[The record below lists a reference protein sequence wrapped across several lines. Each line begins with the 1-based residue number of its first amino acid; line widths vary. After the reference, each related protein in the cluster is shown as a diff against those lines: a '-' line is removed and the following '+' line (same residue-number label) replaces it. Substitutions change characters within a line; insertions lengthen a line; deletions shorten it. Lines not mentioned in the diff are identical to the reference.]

1 MSSSAV
7 GVSEHGHPPST
18 ETAPR
23 ARVAAAIAHL
33 DHVLPGQAPI
43 LNFVHHNTLHGYQH
57 LPFDEALAAARR
69 NTGIFGYMK
78 ESEFRALYQAGRIS
92 DTDLEVAS
100 GDWPELGADEQLL
113 DVDGRVV
120 RRGDLLR
127 IAMLHG
133 IEPVTPSQLTWL
145 IDVEGATTRFQDDVP
160 DAARRRILEAAE
172 REGAAFGKAAPR
184 ANAAAVLDLWK
195 ACLDAFHLADFD
207 LHPEDLV
214 ELPVRLAESL
224 LADFRAREVGE
235 VTGDL
240 PPAPFVRSRTRAA
253 AARLVSELVEQL
265 GREMSLGAL
274 VRALTGHDILDHVR
288 PMLIRLAGAHMDEG
302 IAAWNMP
309 ARRDGLYAAWRR
321 LAPADVAPL
330 VHELPE
336 WDTRLRALPD
346 DPLDAVVQE
355 LERLGVPADRQAGY
369 LQRIALEIP
378 GWSGLVNWRH
388 QRPGY
393 RANKDGPTNLTDYLA
408 IRLFLDGLWLDRF
421 ARETWAVP
429 GRWPA
434 LQEYLESNVSEVL
447 VRHHLFAARLP
458 EYLASWA
465 RDLCVHAT
473 PGEHSRSSWDELAD
487 MVWTWRLS
495 PVAERTEA
503 HTVYRSSWRLF
514 RLAQHLGLSGGQIRR
529 LADADIARLFDA
541 VDGFADDQRSRVW
554 QAAYEHHYRDN
565 LINALAANHGRGRW
579 QTREHR
585 PQAQVVFCIDER
597 EESIRRHL
605 EELNPEIET
614 LGAAGFFGV
623 VINWRALDDHDVTAL
638 CPIVATPVHEV
649 REVPRG
655 SEERSFAHHLEG
667 LHRWHR
673 LTAAYQETRRNLLTS
688 AIGMIAAIPVML
700 AAAVGM
706 VLRPTRYWRLLGNL
720 QSRLV
725 PGVATEVA
733 VTTTDGEMT
742 PTPEHNRLGFTDA
755 EQADRVAAL
764 MRNIGLVSGFA
775 PLVVLMA
782 HGSTSQNN
790 PHEHAHDCGACSG
803 RHGGPNARSY
813 AAMAN
818 RPVVRQLLAAR
829 GITVPED
836 TWFLGAQHNTAD
848 ESITFFD
855 TDLIPA
861 MLADDFTRMR
871 ADLERSALWSAH
883 ERCRRFASAPKDGT
897 LERSLAHV
905 AERAYDFSQVRPEW
919 GHATNAAA
927 IVGRRSVS
935 QGVFLDRRSFLVS
948 YDPTIDPDG
957 RILEGVLLAVG
968 PVGAGINLEYYFST
982 VDRERFGC
990 GTKVPHNVTGMF
1002 AVMEGT
1008 GSDLRTGL
1016 PKQMTEIHE
1025 PVRLQIVVE
1034 ASTAILGAIYGRQ
1047 ESLRELIGNEW
1058 VHVIAKD
1065 PDTGVFSVFRP
1076 GRGFVEW
1083 TGARR
1088 PLPQVARSVDYYRGE
1103 TDPLAPALVG

>member
-1 MSSSAV
+1 MSSSAA
-7 GVSEHGHPPST
+7 GVSEHGHPPSP
-18 ETAPR
+18 ETTPR
-23 ARVAAAIAHL
+23 ARVAGAIAHL

-92 DTDLEVAS
+92 DVDLDVAF
-100 GDWPELGADEQLL
+100 GERAELAAGQPVL
-113 DVDGRVV
+113 DVDGREI

-127 IAMLHG
+127 VAMLHG
-133 IEPVTPSQLTWL
+133 VEPVTPSQLTWL
-145 IDVEGATTRFQDDVP
+145 IDVEEATTRFQSDVP
-160 DAARRRILEAAE
+160 DGARRRILEAAE

-184 ANAAAVLDLWK
+184 ANAAAVQDLWK
-195 ACLDAFHLADFD
+195 ACLDAFQLADFD

-224 LADFRAREVGE
+224 LAGFRAREGE
-235 VTGDL
+235 EAGDL
-240 PPAPFVRSRTRAA
+240 PAAPYVRSRTRAA
-253 AARLVSELVEQL
+253 AARLVSELFEQL
-265 GREMSLGAL
+265 GRETSLGGL
-274 VRALTGHDILDHVR
+274 VRALTGHDTLDHVR

-302 IAAWNMP
+302 VAAWNLP

-321 LAPADVAPL
+321 LAHADMAPW
-330 VHELPE
+330 VHELPG
-336 WDTRLRALPD
+336 WDARLRALPD
-346 DPLDAVVQE
+346 DPLDAVVAGLAQ
-355 LERLGVPADRQAGY
+355 LGVPPDRQAGY
-369 LQRIALEIP
+369 LQRIALEVP

-421 ARETWAVP
+421 ARETWGVR
-429 GRWPA
+429 GEWTA
-434 LQEYLESNVSEVL
+434 LEDYLEANVSEVL

-465 RDLCVHAT
+465 RDLVVHAA
-473 PGEHSRSSWDELAD
+473 PGERSRSSWDDLAD

-529 LADADIARLFDA
+529 LSEADVGRLFDT
-541 VDGFADDQRSRVW
+541 VDGFVDEQRSRVW

-579 QTREHR
+579 LTREQR
-585 PQAQVVFCIDER
+585 PEAQVVFCIDER

-605 EELNPEIET
+605 EELNPAIET

-623 VINWRALDDHDVTAL
+623 VMNWRALDDHDVTPL
-638 CPIVATPVHEV
+638 CPVVATPVHEV
-649 REVPRG
+649 REVPRP
-655 SEERSFAHHLEG
+655 SAERSLARHVEG

-673 LTAAYQETRRNLLTS
+673 LTGAYQETRRNLLTP
-688 AIGMIAAIPVML
+688 AIGMIAAAPVML

-706 VLRPTRYWRLLGNL
+706 VLRPTRYWRLLGSL

-725 PGVATEVA
+725 PAVATQVA
-733 VTTTDGEMT
+733 VTASDADMT
-742 PTPEHNRLGFTDA
+742 PTPERNRMGFTDA
-755 EQADRVAAL
+755 EQADRVAGL
-764 MRNIGLVSGFA
+764 LRNIGLVNGFA

-818 RPVVRQLLAAR
+818 RAEVRQLLAQR
-829 GITVPED
+829 GIAVPAD
-836 TWFLGAQHNTAD
+836 TWFVGAQHNTAD
-848 ESITFFD
+848 ESITWFD
-855 TDLIPA
+855 LDLVPA
-861 MLADDFTRMR
+861 DLADRLRRLR
-871 ADLERSALWSAH
+871 ADLDRSALWSAH

-927 IVGRRSVS
+927 IVGRRAVS
-935 QGVFLDRRSFLVS
+935 QGVFLDRRSFLIS

-1034 ASTAILGAIYGRQ
+1034 ASPAILGAIYGRQ

-1058 VHVIAKD
+1058 VHVISKD
-1065 PDTGVFSVFRP
+1065 PETGAFSVFRP

-1083 TGARR
+1083 TGPRR
-1088 PLPQVARSVDYYRGE
+1088 PLPQVARSVEYYGGE
-1103 TDPLAPALVG
+1103 VDPLAPALVG